1 MSSCQSNCFDI
12 ISCMRFGCFD
22 TPQELS
28 KKYGFVCHE
37 FNDGAVARTASDG
50 IEICGERFIGQFVY
64 GQDNSFHYCMLYPIT
79 GIADD
84 WQSERKVLTEFHICD
99 KIVSSIGK
107 RIGQFKIDIIKQGF
121 RDASS
126 MAERY
131 FLLVKEHPFF
141 TEIYELLENS
151 SMTNEEIA
159 NFVLHLED
167 AISKYKETF

>member
-1 MSSCQSNCFDI
+1 MSSYQGDCFDI
-12 ISCMRFGCFD
+12 ISCMRFGYFD
-22 TPQELS
+22 TPHELS
-28 KKYGFVCHE
+28 KKYGFTCHK
-37 FNDGAVARTASDG
+37 FDNGVVVHTASDG

-79 GIADD
+79 DITDN

-99 KIVSSIGK
+99 KIVSNIGK
-107 RIGQFKIDIIKQGF
+107 CVGQFKMDIIKQGF
-121 RDASS
+121 RDTPSI
-126 MAERY
+126 AERY

-141 TEIYELLENS
+141 TEIYKLLENS
-151 SMTNEEIA
+151 SMTNEEIT